1 LGKPH
6 PLGHLAHR
14 KQQTANFEMC
24 SMRARACLVEVRRQI
39 CRGGSLIV
47 KIPELRV
54 EVIDDD
60 IIVTMPGTAYSV
72 AYYKPAKSPSLL
84 AKRIADKDDPRADLS
99 LSDFLAA
106 AWHLANLKA
115 RELGWI
121 V

>member
-1 LGKPH
+1 
-6 PLGHLAHR
+6 
-14 KQQTANFEMC
+14 M
-24 SMRARACLVEVRRQI
+24 V
-39 CRGGSLIV
+39 
-47 KIPELRV
+47 
-54 EVIDDD
+54 DDD
-60 IIVTMPGTAYSV
+60 IIVTMPGTSYSV